1 MSAFEPGDRK
11 EGAMELDI
19 DATRF
24 RFVPVTG
31 HVREVY
37 YGSLFVLIQHHN
49 DPSCPWEQQRALDS
63 AASLLRL

>member
-1 MSAFEPGDRK
+1 
-11 EGAMELDI
+11 MELDI